1 MAPAAVQ
8 AQFDKGLNYKI
19 ETSATVSGGHNTP
32 FWLVAN
38 KHGLSSIR
46 KNNAYLDAGIFRDL
60 EKDKKFSYAFGLE
73 MVGASRFT
81 SKFFIQ
87 QAYVD
92 LRYRGMEISV
102 GSKERVF
109 QD

>member
-1 MAPAAVQ
+1 MP
-8 AQFDKGLNYKI
+8 
-19 ETSATVSGGHNTP
+19 
-32 FWLVAN
+32 
-38 KHGLSSIR
+38 
-46 KNNAYLDAGIFRDL
+46 
-60 EKDKKFSYAFGLE
+60 FGLE

-102 GSKERVF
+102 GRSVATK
-109 QD
+109 